1 MHCAGAHQKHL
12 SCSCVSPC
20 QLQLHLPPLS
30 PSLQAPDYS
39 GSCGR
44 CYEIACRPDKN
55 LRDGN
60 GNQMDRSYSC
70 KEGAKVTVTI
80 TDTCPCY
87 YPSNQYSNQRW

>member
-1 MHCAGAHQKHL
+1 MVTSTLCSLPLLLLLL
-12 SCSCVSPC
+12 SRASTPI
-20 QLQLHLPPLS
+20 
-30 PSLQAPDYS
+30 LQAPDYS

-60 GNQMDRSYSC
+60 GKQMDRSYSC
-70 KEGAKVTVTI
+70 KEGVKVTVTI

>member
-1 MHCAGAHQKHL
+1 VVTCTLCSLPLLLL
-12 SCSCVSPC
+12 SRASTPI
-20 QLQLHLPPLS
+20 
-30 PSLQAPDYS
+30 LQAPDYS

-60 GNQMDRSYSC
+60 GKQMDRSYSC
-70 KEGAKVTVTI
+70 KEGVKVTVTI